1 MPLLGKA
8 SPVLTEKD
16 LNRLWSKVVKGP
28 GENDCWGWTDVLSK
42 DGYAY
47 LGVDG
52 RKGGKFL
59 VHRLLYEL
67 MIGPIPDGKELD
79 HLCRNRWCVRPDHQ
93 EPVTRQ
99 VHVSR
104 GEATSSL
111 HARQTH
117 CIHGHPFDLFN
128 TGYYRGSRYCRACRR
143 AFDKK
148 RSPRHCRRR
157 RK

>member
-1 MPLLGKA
+1 VPILSKV

-28 GENDCWGWTDVLSK
+28 GENDCWGWTDVLSE

-67 MIGPIPDGKELD
+67 VIGPIPDGKELD

-104 GEATSSL
+104 GQTIA
-111 HARQTH
+111 ARNAAVTH
-117 CIHGHPFDLFN
+117 CPRGHPYDIFN
-128 TGYYRGSRYCRACRR
+128 TYMNHGSRQCRKCHNLRCFR
-143 AFDKK
+143 SK
-148 RSPRHCRRR
+148 RKEVAR
-157 RK
+157 